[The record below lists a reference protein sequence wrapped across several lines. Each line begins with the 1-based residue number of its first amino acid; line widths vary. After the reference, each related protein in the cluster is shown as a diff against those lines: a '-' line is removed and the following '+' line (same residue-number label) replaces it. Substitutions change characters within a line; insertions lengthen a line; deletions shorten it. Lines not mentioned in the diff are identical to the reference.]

1 MRGTAAVVQLRSL
14 KNTKKTDAEGCKMHR
29 SIFMIHVWWIF
40 HLFLKNVCYSA
51 FLFHYNFID
60 YCQQETKANQVRV
73 QHLLRYFLTPYTS
86 GIYCIS
92 PSYIRN
98 KGTKTLNNA
107 LETNSKSHMDKNKTP
122 ACSHGPT
129 YMWRTALLLQQQLR
143 GR

>member
-1 MRGTAAVVQLRSL
+1 MCNYSRIQKYRCRGVQDAPIHLYDPCL
-14 KNTKKTDAEGCKMHR
+14 VDIPPVFKKC
-29 SIFMIHVWWIF
+29 V
-40 HLFLKNVCYSA
+40 LFC

-73 QHLLRYFLTPYTS
+73 QHLLRYFLTPYTP

-107 LETNSKSHMDKNKTP
+107 LETNSKSHMAKNKTP

>member
-1 MRGTAAVVQLRSL
+1 MLSGRKGKLGNEGHSCSCAITQEY
-14 KNTKKTDAEGCKMHR
+14 KTTDAEGCNIPPVFKKC
-29 SIFMIHVWWIF
+29 V
-40 HLFLKNVCYSA
+40 LFC

-73 QHLLRYFLTPYTS
+73 QHLLRYFLTPYTP

-107 LETNSKSHMDKNKTP
+107 LETNSKSHMAKNKTP